1 MTTEPLPALD
11 NPVVEGAGVR
21 LRPFTDADVPRIVE
35 GIGDPDTQYWLA
47 FLPRDPGAAQA
58 RAYLEQVAERLA
70 ARHTVTWAV
79 CTPTDEALLGVVGIY
94 RITEEPE
101 VGYWTHPQAR
111 GRGITIRAAGLAI
124 RHAFDTLGL
133 DRLAGYASAP
143 NLASLRVLEAN
154 GMRRSGVQR
163 AAVHTGDGTPV
174 DLVGYE
180 LLASEYAEAR
190 SSRPWTEADHSS
202 TATPTTES
210 APPTSAGAR

>member
-154 GMRRSGVQR
+154 GLRLDAASREVTVEGKPVTLR
-163 AAVHTGDGTPV
+163 AREFD
-174 DLVGYE
+174 
-180 LLASEYAEAR
+180 LLAAFMRHQGIVLDRERLLQLVWGRDY
-190 SSRPWTEADHSS
+190 
-202 TATPTTES
+202 
-210 APPTSAGAR
+210 